1 MRINVNEYN
10 EILSYEGTPAE
21 LAEFVELGVFGEW
34 VPADQVVLSDKY
46 DEEDCGCENES
57 TEEYVTTYTEPVE
70 ASETSSEETPCTPE
84 EEFNINELKESCR
97 KQMEEDGIKL
107 SDEEFDFTFNV
118 VTELMDIFKDNR

>member
-21 LAEFVELGVFGEW
+21 LAEFVKLGVFGEW
-34 VPADQVVLSDKY
+34 VPTDQVILSDEY

-70 ASETSSEETPCTPE
+70 AIENSPEEIPCTPE
-84 EEFNINELKESCR
+84 ETFDISELKEACR

-107 SDEEFDFTFNV
+107 SDEEFNFTFNV